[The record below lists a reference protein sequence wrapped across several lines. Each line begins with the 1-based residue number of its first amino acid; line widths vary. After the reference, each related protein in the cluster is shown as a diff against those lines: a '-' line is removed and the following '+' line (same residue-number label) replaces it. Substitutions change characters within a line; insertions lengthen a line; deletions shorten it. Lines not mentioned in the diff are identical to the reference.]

1 MKHNDVST
9 LITDMGATFTR
20 IAYLDQAGEIH
31 HIRQYPSAEF
41 LSPIELIEQYLRD
54 VAPPTPQR
62 LLMAIA
68 APIQGDLISLSNNHW
83 RFSLKE
89 MANRLAVK
97 VEPFND
103 FAALAASLDHLTER
117 EVVKIDHLQ
126 EERVANEQCSKSIRS
141 NTMLPKAVIGS
152 GTGFGS
158 ALLIPSQ
165 KGSFTVAAEGGQ
177 ALYPPQDQ
185 EEIAIVKLVEQMLHR
200 PVTVED
206 LLGCQRGI
214 PRLIM
219 AMAKIQGQTPVDFSS
234 AKSLLEAALEK
245 KSPFAIE
252 VLSRYCAMLGNV
264 AANTVLTSG
273 ALGGLYI
280 AGGFAPRFQPFLLTS
295 PFREAFCN
303 RSHID
308 EILTE
313 VPTYLITH
321 PYATLIGLKQILS
334 NHYQS

>member
-1 MKHNDVST
+1 MKQSDVST

-20 IAYLDQAGEIH
+20 IAYIDSEGAIS
-31 HIRQYPSAEF
+31 HIRKYLSSDFPS
-41 LSPIELIEQYLRD
+41 PTELIEQYLRD
-54 VAPPTPQR
+54 VTPPAPHQ

-68 APIQGDLISLSNNHW
+68 APIQGDQISLSNNHW
-83 RFSLKE
+83 HFSLKE
-89 MANRLAVK
+89 MADRLSLKVK
-97 VEPFND
+97 PFND

-117 EVVKIDHLQ
+117 EVVRIDSAQ
-126 EERVANEQCSKSIRS
+126 ESASPFN
-141 NTMLPKAVIGS
+141 NHPKAVIGS

-158 ALLIPSQ
+158 ALLISTAT
-165 KGSFTVAAEGGQ
+165 GSFTIPAEGGQ

-185 EEIAIVKLVEQMLHR
+185 EEIAILKLVEQTLHR
-200 PVTVED
+200 PVTIED

-219 AMAKIQGQTPVDFSS
+219 AMAKIYGQTPVDFSS
-234 AKSLLEAALEK
+234 AKGLLTAALEEK
-245 KSPFAIE
+245 MPFAIA

-264 AANTVLTSG
+264 AANTLLTSG
-273 ALGGLYI
+273 ALGGVYI
-280 AGGFAPRFQPFLLTS
+280 AGGFAPRFESFLLDS

-308 EILTE
+308 EILTQ
-313 VPTYLITH
+313 VPTYLIKH